1 MMSGKFKDHIPFEN
15 DLVGGLI
22 SYLSDNNLLSPEETL
37 TIYLNTL
44 KSMNTEQMG
53 NYLGIESLLN
63 TSDSDKIPLLPRS

>member
-1 MMSGKFKDHIPFEN
+1 MTLRNTGADHDEWEIQKSQSLEN

-44 KSMNTEQMG
+44 KSNITT
-53 NYLGIESLLN
+53 L
-63 TSDSDKIPLLPRS
+63 K